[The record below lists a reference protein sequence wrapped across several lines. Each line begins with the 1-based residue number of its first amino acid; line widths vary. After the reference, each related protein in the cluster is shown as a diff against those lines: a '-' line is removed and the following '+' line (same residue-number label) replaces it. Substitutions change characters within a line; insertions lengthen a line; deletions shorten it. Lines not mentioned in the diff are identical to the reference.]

1 MHFITNSFA
10 PLFQPHSSQV
20 PARANGIARES
31 LNSRVISTIGLL
43 AGLTAILAGCSSN
56 QASDSQTSIPTV
68 SSIRAEEVE
77 NYAKAVLA
85 IEPKR
90 QEAYNEIQKMTNDE
104 QVPNITCTKADTITA
119 LPKSIQ
125 DVAVNYCN
133 QAKKIG
139 EGQGLTMSQFNAIT
153 VSAQSNPE
161 LGKRIQNEL
170 VRLQR

>member
-10 PLFQPHSSQV
+10 LLCQPHSSQV
-20 PARANGIARES
+20 PARASGIARES
-31 LNSRVISTIGLL
+31 LNTRVISTIGLL

-56 QASDSQTSIPTV
+56 QVSESPTPIPV
-68 SSIRAEEVE
+68 SSVSAEEVK

-85 IEPKR
+85 IELER
-90 QEAYNEIQKMTNDE
+90 QEAYNDIQQMTNDE
-104 QVPNITCTKADTITA
+104 QVPDITCTKADTIA
-119 LPKSIQ
+119 VLPKSVQ
-125 DVAVNYCN
+125 DLAVEYCN
-133 QAKKIG
+133 NAKKIG
-139 EGQGLTMSQFNAIT
+139 EGQGLTMDKFNAIT

>member
-1 MHFITNSFA
+1 
-10 PLFQPHSSQV
+10 
-20 PARANGIARES
+20 
-31 LNSRVISTIGLL
+31 LL

-56 QASDSQTSIPTV
+56 QVSDSQTSIPTV

-104 QVPNITCTKADTITA
+104 QVPNITCNKADTITA
-119 LPKSIQ
+119 LAKSVQ